1 MEIAMAL
8 IATATRNVD
17 AQPHNQHAW
26 KLVVFDG
33 SQQVW
38 DDIVYD
44 HTLVPDLALEE
55 QLVGR
60 LMNGPY
66 TSTAQD
72 VIRTKDGYRIENV
85 RRR

>member
-1 MEIAMAL
+1 MAL
-8 IATATRNVD
+8 TATATRNVG
-17 AQPHNQHAW
+17 AQPHNQDAW

-38 DDIVYD
+38 DEIIYD
-44 HTLVPDLALEE
+44 HTLVPDLPLEA

-66 TSTAQD
+66 TATAQD
-72 VIRTKDGYRIENV
+72 VSRTKDGYRIENV
-85 RRR
+85 RLR